1 VEGLHGLGISQGV
14 PELLQRGIEE
24 MGYNKIAFLVFGGH
38 SVASPL
44 AWLIRFDITQ
54 AS

>member
-1 VEGLHGLGISQGV
+1 VEGLHGLGISQRV

-24 MGYNKIAFLVFGGH
+24 MGYNKIAFLGFGGH
-38 SVASPL
+38 SIASPL
-44 AWLIRFDITQ
+44 PWRIRFVITQ